1 MKIELLENDSR
12 FAIISVKN
20 NGKKYEVMF
29 WGDDI
34 KDAILKNPE
43 SFEQFIP
50 DYEYWDDYG
59 NSEKETSVDNVLSDI
74 WLDDEVIEIYVKGL
88 SKEELEGFRI

>member
-12 FAIISVKN
+12 FAIVSVKN
-20 NGKKYEVMF
+20 NGKKYEVML
-29 WGDDI
+29 WDDDI
-34 KDAILKNPE
+34 RDAILNNPE

-74 WLDDEVIEIYVKGL
+74 WLDSEMLEIYIKGL
-88 SKEELEGFRI
+88 DEEELEGFRV